1 MPKVWPSGKK
11 KRKERKASKQVN
23 GKPRTNR
30 VFSNC
35 QRVCYFG
42 GLISEG
48 KKWVKLEKKLN
59 VDSAEETG
67 TWEIVTHSTGK
78 GQWQFL
84 LNCKELF

>member
-1 MPKVWPSGKK
+1 MAQELPCAKGVAIGKK
-11 KRKERKASKQVN
+11 KRKEKKASKQVN

-48 KKWVKLEKKLN
+48 KKWVKLEKKL
-59 VDSAEETG
+59 
-67 TWEIVTHSTGK
+67 TWILLRKQELGK
-78 GQWQFL
+78 L
-84 LNCKELF
+84 